1 MRKIVQTTEPIILS
15 EEKILGGET
24 ISIIQG
30 VGKGWEDTEII
41 GIGQIIQIIGILGNR
56 NYKNNRENTNKRK
69 WKTIFIEYE
78 NNFKFNAKFVDSRR
92 RRLINDNKKRKKGTF
107 RYQKKK

>member
-1 MRKIVQTTEPIILS
+1 MS
-15 EEKILGGET
+15 EEKIVGGET

-41 GIGQIIQIIGILGNR
+41 WIGQIIQIIGIIQVIGIFGDR

-78 NNFKFNAKFVDSRR
+78 KNFKFNAKFH
-92 RRLINDNKKRKKGTF
+92 N
-107 RYQKKK
+107 